1 MCVHALGRDGTWC
14 VCECVRVCASM
25 SLLGQDLVCMHV
37 CVCVC
42 VCVLEAS
49 LSPPPVC
56 VYFMPWVGVC
66 VCVCSCSG

>member
-14 VCECVRVCASM
+14 VCACVRVCAFM